1 MISTTALQVY
11 LTDHYSRIPVVAD
24 GDKDKILGYVYNYDL
39 IRQSQIDSSIKVS
52 KILRNIITVP
62 ETMPIQDVL
71 NQMIRKQAPI
81 VTVVDEYGGTSG
93 IVTDNDIYEELF
105 GTVRDEND
113 DVSDQYI
120 IKEKNGVYKVSGKTT
135 LYDFQRYFH
144 KEFKA
149 FDESELLL

>member
-1 MISTTALQVY
+1 
-11 LTDHYSRIPVVAD
+11 
-24 GDKDKILGYVYNYDL
+24 
-39 IRQSQIDSSIKVS
+39 
-52 KILRNIITVP
+52 
-62 ETMPIQDVL
+62 MPIQDVL

-149 FDESELLL
+149 FDESEIVTLAGFILENDPEIQKGDTFKLENFSFTVADYENSYINWFKVTYTKEKNNQ